1 MTQMHRTF
9 EPARRA
15 NLGDLATMTSLP
27 KRPGRTSIG
36 PRSLAFCHPNHSKE
50 TLEAYFSIYPP
61 GIFVSERDGE
71 IISFLCA
78 IRTTHK
84 SIAEPNVWSDAS
96 ARDARV
102 THHKSGDWLYVKR
115 LTYTAGPGHAH
126 LSHEIGPLLTAL
138 QEQCSKLDLAG
149 IAFPVRFSGFRERSG
164 TDKFQRSIID
174 DQHSQERSGL
184 RPLGIA
190 YYVGFRHQ
198 LALPN
203 YLGDARHFALM
214 TWER

>member
-9 EPARRA
+9 EPAKRA
-15 NLGDLATMTSLP
+15 NLGDLAAMTSLP
-27 KRPGRTSIG
+27 KRPGQTSIG

-50 TLEAYFSIYPP
+50 TLEAYFSIYPS

-78 IRTTHK
+78 IRTTQK
-84 SIAEPNVWSDAS
+84 SITEPNVWSDAF

-102 THHKSGDWLYVKR
+102 SHHKSGDWLYIKR

-138 QEQCSKLDLAG
+138 QQQCSELELAG
-149 IAFPVRFSGFRERSG
+149 IAFPVRVSGLSERSG
-164 TDKFQRSIID
+164 TDEFQRSKID
-174 DQHSQERSGL
+174 DPSSFDRSGL

-190 YYVGFRHQ
+190 YYLGFRHL

-203 YLGDARHFALM
+203 YLGDAQHFALM
-214 TWER
+214 CWER